1 MKKILASVLCCLCLS
16 GCGIPKDALQLSPE
30 SLQDRQTQTRRFE
43 TTDKVTMLTA
53 ATAVLQ
59 DLGFNLE
66 ETEIPLGILVG
77 SKNRDATS
85 GGQIAG
91 AIILAAL
98 TGVAMPL
105 DSHQTIRVSMVMREK
120 RTEETEKRVLPSLSS
135 KEMLALEQ
143 SVERSIGAGLKRH
156 YPAEVSRKVASQ
168 AAGDMAKL
176 LQADLK
182 RLLSIHAV
190 KGESIVRVTF
200 QRIIFDTHGRVTR
213 AEQIKDPELYQKF
226 YEKLSQAVFL
236 EAHEI

>member
-1 MKKILASVLCCLCLS
+1 MKKLIASTLCLLCLT

-43 TTDKVTMLTA
+43 TLDKVGMLTA
-53 ATAVLQ
+53 ASAVLQ

-66 ETEIPLGILVG
+66 ETEVPLGILVG

-91 AIILAAL
+91 ALVLAAL

-105 DSHQTIRVSMVMREK
+105 DSHQTIRVAMVMREN
-120 RTEETEKRVLPSLSS
+120 RTEETEKRTLPSLSD
-135 KEMLALEQ
+135 KEISVLEQ
-143 SVERSIGAGLKRH
+143 SVERSIASGLKHH
-156 YPAEVSRKVASQ
+156 YSAEVSSKVASQ
-168 AAGDMAKL
+168 AAEDMTKV

>member
-1 MKKILASVLCCLCLS
+1 MKKLLASVLCMLCLS

-43 TTDKVTMLTA
+43 TTDKLTMLTA

-66 ETEIPLGILVG
+66 ETEVPLGILIG

-91 AIILAAL
+91 AIVLAAL

-105 DSHQTIRVSMVMREK
+105 DSHQTIRVSMVMREHQ
-120 RTEETEKRVLPSLSS
+120 TEETANRVLPSLSE
-135 KEMLALEQ
+135 KELSALEHNMEQ
-143 SVERSIGAGLKRH
+143 SIAKGLRQH
-156 YPAEVSRKVASQ
+156 YSEKVSQKVASQ
-168 AAGDMAKL
+168 AVGDISKVL
-176 LQADLK
+176 KADLA

>member
-1 MKKILASVLCCLCLS
+1 MKKILASTLCMLCLT

-43 TTDKVTMLTA
+43 TVDKVTMLTA

-66 ETEIPLGILVG
+66 ETEIPLGVLIG

-85 GGQIAG
+85 GAQVAG
-91 AIILAAL
+91 AIVLAAL
-98 TGVAMPL
+98 TGAVMPL
-105 DSHQTIRVSMVMREK
+105 DTHQTIRVAMVMRENK
-120 RTEETEKRVLPSLSS
+120 TEEQEKIVLHSLSG
-135 KEMLALEQ
+135 KEIADLEQ
-143 SVERSIGAGLKRH
+143 SVQRSIVKGLNKH
-156 YPAEVSRKVASQ
+156 YPENVSNKVASQ

-176 LQADLK
+176 LQADLD
-182 RLLSIHAV
+182 RLLAIHAV

-200 QRIIFDTHGRVTR
+200 QRIIFNDRGFVSR

-226 YEKLSQAVFL
+226 YEKLSKAVFL

>member
-1 MKKILASVLCCLCLS
+1 MKKLIASTLCLLCLT

-43 TTDKVTMLTA
+43 TLDKVGMLTA
-53 ATAVLQ
+53 ASAVLQ

-91 AIILAAL
+91 AIVLAAL

-105 DSHQTIRVSMVMREK
+105 DSHQTIRVAMVMREN
-120 RTEETEKRVLPSLSS
+120 RTEETEKRTLPSLSD
-135 KEMLALEQ
+135 KEIAVLEQ
-143 SVERSIGAGLKRH
+143 SVERSIVAALKHH
-156 YPAEVSRKVASQ
+156 YSTDVSNKVASQ
-168 AAGDMAKL
+168 AAEDMTKV

-200 QRIIFDTHGRVTR
+200 QRIIYDTHGNVTR

-236 EAHEI
+236 EAHAI